1 MLMFAQREDV
11 GAVGA
16 RLYYPD
22 GTLQH
27 GGIIL
32 GLGGIAGH
40 AQLGISR
47 EDPGYAGRVSF
58 VQNLSA
64 CTAACLL
71 VRKSVFDEVDGLDE
85 EFQVAFNDVDF
96 CLRIRDKG
104 YLIVYTPYAE
114 LYHYESKSRGYED
127 TPEKQERFQRE
138 IALMKTRWDGLLE
151 NDPYY
156 NPNMTLKIG
165 GFTIK

>member
-71 VRKSVFDEVDGLDE
+71 VRKSVFDEVDGL
-85 EFQVAFNDVDF
+85 
-96 CLRIRDKG
+96 
-104 YLIVYTPYAE
+104 
-114 LYHYESKSRGYED
+114 
-127 TPEKQERFQRE
+127 E
-138 IALMKTRWDGLLE
+138 I
-151 NDPYY
+151 N
-156 NPNMTLKIG
+156 
-165 GFTIK
+165 